1 MVTTINYSTSARSS
15 NVNLTKCKTWGLTA
29 KHTATDPHGTLLAP
43 QTWSSDPECSPR
55 HPQRYTNVPVFS
67 PTCFLHFDVAAH
79 CKFDKACLLYC
90 AGETVRKAEQRGKSN
105 PFLLKTEPVAQQ
117 RCCSG
122 PFMIQA
128 QIHVSL
134 AETTLLQVPHT
145 FVVITLIFFYQM
157 LHFYFYFYFLKAQK
171 WPFQST
177 WESCFTEEFRAKD
190 TKPAST
196 YSCELW

>member
-157 LHFYFYFYFLKAQK
+157 LHFYFYFLKAQK